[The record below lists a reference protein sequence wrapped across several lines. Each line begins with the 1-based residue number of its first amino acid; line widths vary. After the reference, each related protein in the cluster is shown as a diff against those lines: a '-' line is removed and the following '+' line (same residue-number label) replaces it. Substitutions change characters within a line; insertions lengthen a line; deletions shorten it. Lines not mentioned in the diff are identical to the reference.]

1 MEQHYPPGTQE
12 DDNSFS
18 SRNLIMGKGKELE
31 FPEGRGG
38 GKGQQRSPG
47 VPPKEVQVYSFT
59 DFDTEKYY
67 FFAQKTK
74 TVGFWPNEKHYTTN
88 PLQYVGRY
96 VRTVHSGGIWGDGR
110 SSTYIFDNN
119 GEEVSIEPDYHGR
132 TCFIEDAQDSTLEVN
147 EPEGVVSPIQPKKD
161 PKHSNMFWN
170 IVIKYALRFGIRF
183 QQGT

>member
-1 MEQHYPPGTQE
+1 MEQHYPQGTQE
-12 DDNSFS
+12 SYNSFS
-18 SRNLIMGKGKELE
+18 SRNLIMGKGKELK
-31 FPEGRGG
+31 FPEGSGG

-47 VPPKEVQVYSFT
+47 VPPKEVQVYSFI

-67 FFAQKTK
+67 FFALKTK

-132 TCFIEDAQDSTLEVN
+132 TCFIEVTEENA
-147 EPEGVVSPIQPKKD
+147 
-161 PKHSNMFWN
+161 
-170 IVIKYALRFGIRF
+170 
-183 QQGT
+183 